1 MTDVASTIG
10 GVPVPSGRT
19 AGIVVI
25 GNEIL
30 SGKVTDLNSPFLA
43 RELRALGVSL
53 RRVEVVPDE
62 VEVIAEAV
70 ARMSR
75 AYDFVFTS
83 GGIGPTHDDKTVE
96 AVAMA
101 LEREVVRSPLLV
113 ELLTEWY
120 GSTLNDARLRM
131 ADVPEGAEVVYGGHV
146 KVPAVFVDNV
156 LILPGIPDL
165 LQKEFTSLRDRFACA
180 PYHCRRAWVTL
191 MEGDIAGI
199 LDAIERGH
207 DGVDVGSY
215 PVMDETLPYRVLL
228 TFDGKNQ
235 AAVEAA
241 LARLLEQIP
250 ADSVH
255 RVE

>member
-1 MTDVASTIG
+1 MTGPGADD
-10 GVPVPSGRT
+10 PVPTGRT

-43 RELRALGVSL
+43 RELRALGVTL
-53 RRVEVVPDE
+53 RRVEVVPDD
-62 VEVIAEAV
+62 VAVIAEAV

-83 GGIGPTHDDKTVE
+83 GGIGPTHDDKTIE
-96 AVAMA
+96 AVAQA
-101 LEREVVRSPLLV
+101 LERDVVRSPLLV
-113 ELLTEWY
+113 ELLAQWC

-131 ADVPEGAEVVYGGHV
+131 ADVPEGAEIVYGGQV
-146 KVPAVFVDNV
+146 KVPAVFADNV
-156 LILPGIPDL
+156 LILPGIPEL
-165 LQKEFTSLRDRFACA
+165 LQKEFLSVRERFACA

-199 LDAIERGH
+199 LDAIERTH

-215 PVMDETLPYRVLL
+215 PVMDEALPYRVML
-228 TFDGKNQ
+228 TFDGKDQ

-241 LARLLEQIP
+241 LAGLLEQIP

-255 RVE
+255 RVA